1 MLQIFEIPTNNST
14 FYSFTV
20 NFRQQ
25 KSTFDQQNV
34 SKPDSIRNI
43 KQQSTNT
50 NHHKQIAMKTL
61 IVLAVAIVSC
71 VGLRAQS
78 LQGSQ
83 PVTYFYTVN
92 FDDNMVSIFNSTDS
106 TSNIPTTSFDNGKFL
121 ASLVDTFY
129 CIAAKKFKTELGLEL
144 LPLNELQGKVKYSSA
159 YPECPNLPNIKKAVK
174 TAAGY
179 KYYVDYYVNVFSDL
193 SPEST
198 LEPSAKRI
206 RPLYAIS
213 FTIYNRDGKP
223 VKEVKLSYKSRQP
236 LACEKEEMSAPSCQ
250 MKAKLCDFY
259 NEALNEL
266 TEVYK
271 TDYSNP
277 I

>member
-1 MLQIFEIPTNNST
+1 
-14 FYSFTV
+14 
-20 NFRQQ
+20 
-25 KSTFDQQNV
+25 
-34 SKPDSIRNI
+34 
-43 KQQSTNT
+43 
-50 NHHKQIAMKTL
+50 MKTL
-61 IVLAVAIVSC
+61 IILAVTILSC
-71 VGLRAQS
+71 VGLKAQK

-83 PVTYFYTVN
+83 PVIYFYTVN
-92 FDDNMVSIFNSTDS
+92 FDDNMVSIFNSSDTLNNVSS
-106 TSNIPTTSFDNGKFL
+106 TVLSNDKFL

-129 CIAAKKFKTELGLEL
+129 CIAANKFKNELDLEL
-144 LPLNELQGKVKYSSA
+144 LPLSELQGKVKYSNT
-159 YPECPNLPNIKKAVK
+159 YPECPNLANIKKAVK

-213 FTIYNRDGKP
+213 FTIYNRNGKP
-223 VKEVKLSYKSRQP
+223 VKEIKLSYKSRKP
-236 LACEKEEMSAPSCQ
+236 LADEKDDMFAPSCH
-250 MKAKLCDFY
+250 MKAKLCSFY

-271 TDYSNP
+271 TEYSNP

>member
-1 MLQIFEIPTNNST
+1 
-14 FYSFTV
+14 
-20 NFRQQ
+20 
-25 KSTFDQQNV
+25 
-34 SKPDSIRNI
+34 
-43 KQQSTNT
+43 
-50 NHHKQIAMKTL
+50 MKTL
-61 IVLAVAIVSC
+61 IILAFTIVSC
-71 VGLRAQS
+71 IGLKAQS

-92 FDDNMVSIFNSTDS
+92 FDDNMVSIFNSSDTVSCVPS
-106 TSNIPTTSFDNGKFL
+106 TTFENSKFL
-121 ASLVDTFY
+121 SSLVDTFY
-129 CIAAKKFKTELGLEL
+129 SLAAEKFKAELGLEL
-144 LPLNELQGKVKYSSA
+144 LPLNELQGKVKYSNA
-159 YPECPNLPNIKKAVK
+159 YPECPNLASIKKAVK

-198 LEPSAKRI
+198 LEPNAKRI

-213 FTIYNRDGKP
+213 FTIYNRNGKP
-223 VKEVKLSYKSRQP
+223 VKEIKLSYKSRKP
-236 LACEKEEMSAPSCQ
+236 LADEDLSAPSCQ
-250 MKAKLCDFY
+250 MKAKLCNFY

-271 TDYSNP
+271 NNYSNP

>member
-1 MLQIFEIPTNNST
+1 
-14 FYSFTV
+14 
-20 NFRQQ
+20 
-25 KSTFDQQNV
+25 
-34 SKPDSIRNI
+34 
-43 KQQSTNT
+43 
-50 NHHKQIAMKTL
+50 MKTL
-61 IVLAVAIVSC
+61 IILAVTILSC
-71 VGLRAQS
+71 VGLRAQA
-78 LQGSQ
+78 LQGTQ

-92 FDDNMVSIFNSTDS
+92 FDDNMVSIFNSSDTVNNVPS
-106 TSNIPTTSFDNGKFL
+106 TTFDNGKFL

-129 CIAAKKFKTELGLEL
+129 CLAANKFKSELDLDL
-144 LPLNELQGKVKYSSA
+144 LPLSELQGKVKYSNT
-159 YPECPNLPNIKKAVK
+159 YPECPNLSSIKKAVK
-174 TAAGY
+174 SAAGY

-198 LEPSAKRI
+198 LEPNAKRI

-213 FTIYNRDGKP
+213 FTIYNRDGKA
-223 VKEVKLSYKSRQP
+223 VKEIKLSYKSRQP

-271 TDYSNP
+271 TNYSNP

>member
-1 MLQIFEIPTNNST
+1 MQQIFEIRTNNLTLDSLAP
-14 FYSFTV
+14 

-25 KSTFDQQNV
+25 KTTIDQQNV
-34 SKPDSIRNI
+34 SIPDYIRNI
-43 KQQSTNT
+43 MQLSTNS
-50 NHHKQIAMKTL
+50 NHHKRIAMKTL
-61 IVLAVAIVSC
+61 IILVFIIVSC

-92 FDDNMVSIFNSTDS
+92 FDDNMVSIFNSSDTASSVPS
-106 TSNIPTTSFDNGKFL
+106 TTFDNSKFL
-121 ASLVDTFY
+121 ASLADTFY
-129 CIAAKKFKTELGLEL
+129 CIAAEKFKAELGLEL
-144 LPLNELQGKVKYSSA
+144 LPLNELQGKVKYSNA
-159 YPECPNLPNIKKAVK
+159 YPECPNLASIKKAVK

-198 LEPSAKRI
+198 LEPNAKRI

-213 FTIYNRDGKP
+213 FTIYNRSGKP
-223 VKEVKLSYKSRQP
+223 VKEIKLSYKSRKP
-236 LACEKEEMSAPSCQ
+236 LADEKEDMSAPSCQ
-250 MKAKLCDFY
+250 MKVKLCNFY